1 VQRNDTI
8 SHNSDIYYKLFYSNQ
23 KWIIMLTR
31 IIKLA
36 TITAIFLALQACQGE
51 SAMHNIEFETL
62 HILRDAQAPDSTAV
76 DTLEEMVVELDTI

>member
-1 VQRNDTI
+1 
-8 SHNSDIYYKLFYSNQ
+8 
-23 KWIIMLTR
+23 MLTR

-36 TITAIFLALQACQGE
+36 TITTIFLALQACQGE
-51 SAMHNIEFETL
+51 GGLHDVEFETL